1 MNLPATNISLA
12 FSLVL
17 IPALMRLL
25 ARERETVPATVP
37 AAAT

>member
-1 MNLPATNISLA
+1 VISLA

-25 ARERETVPATVP
+25 ARERRPAT
-37 AAAT
+37 AAAPLATA